1 MSDMKY
7 SNTVF
12 AFTDPK
18 MKDVWGNIMLIL
30 DQNIKVETEIAL
42 SPEIQGEKRI
52 HQCGRASSLREIK
65 DMLISERKKA
75 LEIANI
81 DWTTDETLNQ

>member
-1 MSDMKY
+1 MKY

-18 MKDVWGNIMLIL
+18 TKDVWGNIMLIL

-52 HQCGRASSLREIK
+52 HQCGRASSLCEIK

-75 LEIANI
+75 LDIANI